1 MSIEFT
7 NNASGTLSVQL
18 DGATPGPEDTTL
30 VLQANEGQ
38 LFPPVTTASG
48 NFFYAS
54 VEDTSGNIEIVRC
67 TDVSTDTLTITR
79 AQENTTSQTFAVG
92 SKVELRTTAATF
104 AEFIQRTGGVMT
116 GNLDLDGNQLIDPVV
131 TSTGA
136 AVIQNVPLRGADN
149 GTANQLLVPSG
160 GGDPTIGVN
169 TIIHTGNDTAYVQTT
184 RTLTG
189 GEGIAA
195 IGDLQADR
203 TVDLDINELTTIA
216 GTNTAAGDQFL
227 MYDLDAATH
236 KVMNYRSAGVP
247 IITDS
252 TVNPQ
257 LTDDTVNSMW
267 ILDHSVAPITFDFD
281 TGIGEQG
288 NVVIWYQADATQ
300 QVTIGGTATT
310 VSASTNKRTR
320 RQYSM
325 GFAICTSANNWILY
339 GDLE

>member
-54 VEDTSGNIEIVRC
+54 VEDTSGNIEIVQC

-104 AEFIQRTGGVMT
+104 DEFIQRTGGVMT
-116 GNLDLDGNQLIDPVV
+116 GDLDLDGNNLIDPVI
-131 TSTGA
+131 TSTGSA
-136 AVIQNVPLRGADN
+136 ASLNVPMRGADN
-149 GTANQLLVPSG
+149 GTANQLVVPSG
-160 GGDPTIGVN
+160 GGDPTIGSD
-169 TIIHTGNDTAYVQTT
+169 TIWHTGNDGALVQTS

-195 IGDLQADR
+195 IGDLTVNR
-203 TVDLDINELTTIA
+203 TIDLDINELTTIS
-216 GTNTAAGDQFL
+216 GTNTAAADQFL
-227 MYDLDAATH
+227 MYDSDATAH
-236 KVMNYRSAGVP
+236 KVINFRSAGVP
-247 IITDS
+247 IITDN
-252 TVNPQ
+252 TATPTP
-257 LTDDTVNSMW
+257 TDDQVNSYW
-267 ILDHSVAPITFDFD
+267 RCTHSAADITFTLN

-288 NVVIWYQADATQ
+288 NVILVEQSDATRT
-300 QVTIGGTATT
+300 VTVGGSATVNCANPNKATAQ
-310 VSASTNKRTR
+310 
-320 RQYSM
+320 QYSVM
-325 GFAICTSANNWILY
+325 VLLCTSTDTWTLY
-339 GDLE
+339 GAVT